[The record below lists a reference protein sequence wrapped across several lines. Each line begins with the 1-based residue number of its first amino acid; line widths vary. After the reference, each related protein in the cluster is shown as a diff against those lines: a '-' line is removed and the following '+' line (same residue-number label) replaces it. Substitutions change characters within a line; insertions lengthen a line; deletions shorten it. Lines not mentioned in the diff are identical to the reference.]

1 MITQELNEKWIR
13 NSDDR
18 TEACVKIMQ
27 EDIFAIAKSVEQIAA
42 SMKELVELMRQKEI
56 SLHLYEPKDDA

>member
-1 MITQELNEKWIR
+1 
-13 NSDDR
+13 
-18 TEACVKIMQ
+18 MQ